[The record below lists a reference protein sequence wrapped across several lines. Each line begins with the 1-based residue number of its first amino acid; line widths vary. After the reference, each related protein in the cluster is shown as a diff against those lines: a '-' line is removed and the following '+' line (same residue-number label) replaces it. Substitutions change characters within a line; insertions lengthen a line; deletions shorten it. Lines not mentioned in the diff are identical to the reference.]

1 MGISGALGRVS
12 KASLVEP
19 TPHFG
24 CFWRALTDHKV
35 CKPILLEFVWA
46 QRSAS
51 ALPEICTLHPGS
63 ALTVHLAV
71 QHCAAEGSQTRGRA
85 IWQAPSGLRHSL
97 GHVGW
102 TGSGPGPPRVRPGS
116 APGPARVRSGS
127 GPGPHQSAL
136 DASKASLSRTG
147 SRPAGHPA
155 RVQNSRGSEPR
166 EFPACCGSPGKP

>member
-1 MGISGALGRVS
+1 MPRGICWHPGAAYFRHTISTMGVSGALGRVS

-51 ALPEICTLHPGS
+51 ALPEICALHPGS

-85 IWQAPSGLRHSL
+85 IWQAPSGPGHSL
-97 GHVGW
+97 GHVER
-102 TGSGPGPPRVRPGS
+102 TGSGSGPPRVRPGS
-116 APGPARVRSGS
+116 GPGPARVR
-127 GPGPHQSAL
+127 PGSAL
-136 DASKASLSRTG
+136 GPPRDRLYVR
-147 SRPAGHPA
+147 SRPTGTMVKLLKT
-155 RVQNSRGSEPR
+155 R
-166 EFPACCGSPGKP
+166 FI